1 MFQSCGG
8 ERQPLGVAFRRD
20 PRHMARLPGLSCAV
34 HRGDKPDRKETKVST
49 TAPLPC
55 PGGGVAVSG
64 GYLADP

>member
-1 MFQSCGG
+1 
-8 ERQPLGVAFRRD
+8 
-20 PRHMARLPGLSCAV
+20 MARLPGLSCAV

-64 GYLADP
+64 GYFADP